1 MSSMSINYIKIKNI
15 HISVYDRLKVLKNN
29 KPKQFALVNKYFNFL
44 GTRTKLEEK
53 DRYKLRLFSL
63 V

>member
-29 KPKQFALVNKYFNFL
+29 KPKQFALVNKYFKFFRNENKV
-44 GTRTKLEEK
+44 RRK
-53 DRYKLRLFSL
+53 RQI
-63 V
+63 